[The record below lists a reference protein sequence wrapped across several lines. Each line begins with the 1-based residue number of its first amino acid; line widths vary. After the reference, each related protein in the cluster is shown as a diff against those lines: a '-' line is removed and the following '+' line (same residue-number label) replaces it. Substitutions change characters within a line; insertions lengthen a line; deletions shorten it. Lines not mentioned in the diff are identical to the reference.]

1 MTESQTYLIEPTGDS
16 FVLVEIKGGHGRP
29 ETRVPYSIEQEAE
42 SGGMAASS
50 TADFLLKQRK
60 MTALRLVR
68 KITSLFIQNDC
79 LDATALLAA
88 RKSVEDLVT
97 AALAEIR
104 NNAETY
110 TAPLEEA
117 DQDRAPSNKD
127 ILRELRRNEI
137 LARGSA

>member
-1 MTESQTYLIEPTGDS
+1 MTDTAIYRIEKFDDG
-16 FVLVEIKGGHGRP
+16 FVLVETKKSHGNP
-29 ETRVPYSIEQEAE
+29 VTQVPYSIEQEAE